1 MKDFD
6 DIKSEA
12 ANEIAIKMIISAKTA
27 PKGRGIE
34 SMEYKII
41 EKDDFQVL
49 ISKMTEIAQKEEIPF
64 FERDAKNLN
73 HAESIVLIGAEYK
86 ERNLKYCKYCGF
98 ENCNKKNEH
107 GDHPCAFTLI
117 DLGIALG
124 SAARTAGQHQADN
137 RIMYTIGKA
146 ALDLQW
152 FSSAIKIAFG
162 IPIALESKNPFFDR
176 I

>member
-64 FERDAKNLN
+64 L
-73 HAESIVLIGAEYK
+73 K
-86 ERNLKYCKYCGF
+86 EMQK
-98 ENCNKKNEH
+98 
-107 GDHPCAFTLI
+107 T
-117 DLGIALG
+117 
-124 SAARTAGQHQADN
+124 
-137 RIMYTIGKA
+137 
-146 ALDLQW
+146 
-152 FSSAIKIAFG
+152 
-162 IPIALESKNPFFDR
+162 
-176 I
+176 